1 MDLTLYVTMLA
12 YCDFADRHPKKF
24 NCLFTR
30 TEKNCKS
37 FLPYCINH
45 YDSTEQLCT
54 IYPAY
59 RLQHELNHY

>member
-12 YCDFADRHPKKF
+12 YCDFAEQHSKTFRP
-24 NCLFTR
+24 NCFFTR
-30 TEKNCKS
+30 TEKKICKS

-54 IYPAY
+54 IVV
-59 RLQHELNHY
+59 L